1 VNGLGLADLVVIA
14 GRTLGLNTA
23 QVLDLLDLDSAE
35 RALALVRHAD
45 APADPAG
52 LAATLLRAL
61 VIQRPLRRGNE
72 QVALAAMLQFLA
84 LNGWDLE
91 PDPPGPVAELVVGL
105 AAGTREV
112 WQVADCLAPRLRPRD
127 PAGALVSETQM
138 RQGSARLLAER
149 IRRASMRGQLER
161 IRRGTMRRQPT
172 DRFRRFTDRARRV
185 VVLAQQEARLL
196 QHGYIGTEHLLL
208 GLLRE
213 GGGVAAETLE
223 SLGIS
228 REAARGQVEEIIG
241 RGPEPSPGHI
251 PFTPRAKKVL
261 ELSLR
266 EALALGHHY
275 IGTEHLLLGLL
286 CEGKGVAAQVLVR
299 LGADHASV
307 RDRALDLLA
316 GRIGRPD
323 PPARVARR
331 WTADIDDV
339 QALVEENQLQNRE
352 LDRLRRLLR
361 EHGIDPDGGAAR
373 SA

>member
-1 VNGLGLADLVVIA
+1 VNGLALADLVVIA
-14 GRTLGLNTA
+14 GRTLGLDTG
-23 QVLDLLDLDSAE
+23 QVLDLLDLDAAE

-45 APADPAG
+45 APGDPAG

-61 VIQRPLRRGNE
+61 VIQRPLQRGNE

-84 LNGWDLE
+84 INGWDLE
-91 PDPPGPVAELVVGL
+91 PDPPGPIADLVAGL

-127 PAGALVSETQM
+127 PAGASVSEAQI

-161 IRRGTMRRQPT
+161 IRRGTMRRQPEG
-172 DRFRRFTDRARRV
+172 RFRRFTDRARRV

-213 GGGVAAETLE
+213 GDGVAAKTLE
-223 SLGIS
+223 SLGVS
-228 REAARGQVEEIIG
+228 REAVRGQVEEIIG
-241 RGPEPSPGHI
+241 RGLNPPPSHI

-266 EALALGHHY
+266 EALALGHNY

-299 LGADHASV
+299 LGADHDRV
-307 RDRALDLLA
+307 RDRALDMLT
-316 GRIGRPD
+316 GRIGLPVPEAERAGD
-323 PPARVARR
+323 VG
-331 WTADIDDV
+331 V
-339 QALVEENQLQNRE
+339 QALVEENQRMYRE
-352 LDRLRRLLR
+352 LDRLRQLLR
-361 EHGIDPDGGAAR
+361 EHGIEPDGGTAQ